1 MALLLKIRVLSA
13 EISHSPSK
21 SAVLSLHFRFV
32 YLSRFAYLL
41 KQYSHRF
48 NFLTC
53 FNVDPAMTIVFHL
66 QEAESAITAMNG
78 QWLGSRSIRTN
89 WATRKPPAPKPEGT
103 LLFPFYSSPHPKL
116 LPLSCLTIDNADSVS
131 SNFIYHL
138 QALFRSFMPHSDS
151 RDN

>member
-1 MALLLKIRVLSA
+1 
-13 EISHSPSK
+13 
-21 SAVLSLHFRFV
+21 VLSLHFRFV

-103 LLFPFYSSPHPKL
+103 LLFPFYSSSHRNSCHSRALQSTTPIQYHQI
-116 LPLSCLTIDNADSVS
+116 LSTIYKHSFVVLCHTQIPGTINI
-131 SNFIYHL
+131 FITH
-138 QALFRSFMPHSDS
+138 QSTSLFM
-151 RDN
+151 